1 MVILELTYPGQI
13 CERRETANQSANDKD
28 AHSQRED
35 LTIFL
40 RLLGIKKSNQ

>member
-13 CERRETANQSANDKD
+13 CERRETVNQSANDKD
-28 AHSQRED
+28 AHSQGED